1 MVSSGTA
8 VNVANLPSQ
17 QQVTVL
23 YLGETSAMLLTP
35 SYKEEALLCGP
46 TEAH

>member
-17 QQVTVL
+17 QQVL
-23 YLGETSAMLLTP
+23 YLGETLYMLLIP
-35 SYKEEALLCGP
+35 SHKEAALLCGP